1 SEVMRE
7 HFPFMKD
14 GDINP
19 ELMSFAKLYLDEI
32 VEKVL
37 AKYDDPIIGTFLE
50 ALDAKDVQL
59 TKDDAEWLV
68 DSLLRSKKGFIEL
81 YNFLHTYHK
90 SLLDQ
95 ITLFNE
101 GSLYKE
107 VVDAFKQY
115 FLRPAHDLATERLKD
130 MADNIEIEDSDEESY
145 LGTDEESE
153 TTVDSD
159 DSLPENY
166 VPKKRKRRRPVVEPV
181 EVVEE
186 VEELEYGY
194 VDTVLDRIQC
204 IFDPEFALNSL
215 IAVFPR
221 LKDITDPLNTPANAA
236 TMKYSPW
243 ARAIL
248 RQLPRQSPE
257 NEELPKFPSIVFKF
271 ARACEHDP
279 INRVV
284 LMYLLPD
291 YHTQLDARNA
301 AIRARLEKGGIKMD
315 MVTTLLTNCRPPDDY
330 KNLRREALHE
340 HQTTVMPIK
349 LREYQKELVEKANL
363 GENTV
368 IVAPTGCG
376 KTVVAAQIMRHHVMT
391 SLAKKKPYRMIMV
404 VPKIPLVEQQQK
416 QLYQYMN
423 DVVYST
429 TIHGD
434 MMFEEQG
441 KIDKVLCAELIV
453 MTAQILLNLLQSVRS
468 KERLFVSDITML
480 ILDECHHCDSSHP
493 YAQLMQI
500 IRDWEH
506 DKPQVI
512 GLTASLGVGKDGGI
526 NEKSAYDHVLKL
538 LVNMSATSITTVVNN
553 LAELQT
559 HVQLPVD
566 DIKDVKRS
574 SEGRDLPFTAHLMN
588 YMNSINM
595 DIRGKLLE
603 MIRPGNEYGV
613 LIPQSIVKSHVDYNE
628 TEKYGGRLESIKQL
642 IRPMK
647 DGVTKSSLN
656 MSLDILKV
664 CNMAWGMNDLLP
676 SSKVWTWMKV
686 EMNLLRHRNPD
697 HKAIRTFYDQYEN
710 VLESNKL
717 QEEDNDM
724 LKALR
729 TELKEQMKKNRNSKV
744 IIFVATREMSE
755 SLYHYINDINDMDD
769 GHILGEGR
777 ECGFIISSKARGVG
791 TVSQTPAQQT
801 AALNKF
807 RNNQIAVLVS
817 TTVAEEGLDVPECN
831 LIIKYNM
838 TGNVISLTQQRGR
851 ARAKGS
857 RSVLIVL
864 SGSVMKRELENANA
878 EKMMNHVVKKIHRE
892 GEMKL
897 KDAVEKLRISEKKR
911 EDQLKKDEATAKD
924 KLKEKLFDIL
934 CGNCNQRLC
943 DSFRIKKGSSH
954 YFACDTQIWQ
964 LFQIEFNDSKGKYV
978 DLTTAMVGKVLCK
991 GDSGKCGHELG
1002 KVVRYDGCYLPAL
1015 KCASLQLRNKKDNKI
1030 EGMDGKSTKWNDVCK
1045 NTFYITQISQD
1056 ELKEM
1061 SNALSMGNVELF
1073 EKLEGRFREL
1083 HRKARRDAM
1092 RKYDMKKDEDFRGA
1106 ESD

>member
-1 SEVMRE
+1 MFHFIVFITTRDQQEKKKVMRE

-166 VPKKRKRRRPVVEPV
+166 VPKKRKRRRP
-181 EVVEE
+181 
-186 VEELEYGY
+186 
-194 VDTVLDRIQC
+194 
-204 IFDPEFALNSL
+204 
-215 IAVFPR
+215 
-221 LKDITDPLNTPANAA
+221 
-236 TMKYSPW
+236 
-243 ARAIL
+243 
-248 RQLPRQSPE
+248 
-257 NEELPKFPSIVFKF
+257 
-271 ARACEHDP
+271 
-279 INRVV
+279 
-284 LMYLLPD
+284 
-291 YHTQLDARNA
+291 
-301 AIRARLEKGGIKMD
+301 
-315 MVTTLLTNCRPPDDY
+315 
-330 KNLRREALHE
+330 
-340 HQTTVMPIK
+340 
-349 LREYQKELVEKANL
+349 KANL

-376 KTVVAAQIMRHHVMT
+376 KTVVAAQIMRHH
-391 SLAKKKPYRMIMV
+391 MIMV

-526 NEKSAYDHVLKL
+526 NE
-538 LVNMSATSITTVVNN
+538 
-553 LAELQT
+553 
-559 HVQLPVD
+559 
-566 DIKDVKRS
+566 
-574 SEGRDLPFTAHLMN
+574 
-588 YMNSINM
+588 
-595 DIRGKLLE
+595 
-603 MIRPGNEYGV
+603 
-613 LIPQSIVKSHVDYNE
+613 SIVKSHVDYNE

-656 MSLDILKV
+656 MSLDILK
-664 CNMAWGMNDLLP
+664 
-676 SSKVWTWMKV
+676 MKV

-1030 EGMDGKSTKWNDVCK
+1030 EGMDGKSTKWND
-1045 NTFYITQISQD
+1045 ISQD

-1092 RKYDMKKDEDFRGA
+1092 RCGCHVNAKLYSDLHMGRATDDAIVSVYKEYFLCPSPFSFVPAQDEMSDEDDETDEGVVNKSDDEEIDDGLTVVDRLAECYHPQSKEKMSLDSDIPELREYQKELTKVVGMTASLGIGKKGVKDVDSGVTHVKSLLARMGA
-1106 ESD
+1106 TSISTVVNHVEELAMQVHRPTDYIAEISRPSDGRFTSQIINFIDRISSNLLEIHVNHEVLVILAMRDLLGF